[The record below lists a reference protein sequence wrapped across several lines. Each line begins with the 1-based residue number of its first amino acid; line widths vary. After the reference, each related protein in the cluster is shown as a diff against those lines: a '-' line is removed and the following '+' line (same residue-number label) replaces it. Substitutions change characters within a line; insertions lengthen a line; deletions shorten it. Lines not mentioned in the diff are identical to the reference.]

1 MHDSPQ
7 NCGSSPHVAFIP
19 VDSTLGFCWTSGEG
33 GGMTVRREVV
43 KIVLGAVV
51 LAPSG
56 IAVLTIDTPKGQ
68 ASSSSMAPLPD
79 PGTYI
84 VDPAHTF
91 AYFGAMHHIV
101 GLVRGRFDKVTGTI
115 SAAKE
120 PADCAVDISIDTA
133 SIDTQVAKRDEDLR
147 GPDFFDVKN
156 FPAMTYRGRGI
167 RKSADDAWVMDGLL
181 TIRGVTK
188 EVPLTFRFKGLFP
201 DMPAGQPARTS
212 FHASAAVKRGDFG
225 MTRDNLMELGPNPK
239 RPDVEIEIDAEA
251 NASTPAK

>member
-1 MHDSPQ
+1 
-7 NCGSSPHVAFIP
+7 
-19 VDSTLGFCWTSGEG
+19 
-33 GGMTVRREVV
+33 MTVRRGMV
-43 KIVLGAVV
+43 KIVLGTMV
-51 LAPSG
+51 LALCG
-56 IAVLTIDTPKGQ
+56 IAVVTMGTPKGL
-68 ASSSSMAPLPD
+68 ASPSSMAPLPD

-91 AYFGAMHHIV
+91 AYFGALHHIV

-120 PADCAVDISIDTA
+120 PADCAVNISIDAA
-133 SIDTQVAKRDEDLR
+133 SIDTQFARRDEDLR

-156 FPAMTYRGRGI
+156 FPAMTYRGHGI
-167 RKSADDAWVMDGLL
+167 RKAADGAWVMDGSL

-188 EVPLTFRFKGLFP
+188 EVPLTFQFKGLFP
-201 DMPAGQPARTS
+201 DMPAGKPARAS
-212 FHASAAVKRGDFG
+212 FHAMAAVKRGDFG

-239 RPDVEIEIDAEA
+239 GPDVEIEIDVEA

>member
-1 MHDSPQ
+1 
-7 NCGSSPHVAFIP
+7 
-19 VDSTLGFCWTSGEG
+19 
-33 GGMTVRREVV
+33 MTVRREMV
-43 KIVLGAVV
+43 KTVLGAVL
-51 LAPSG
+51 LALCS
-56 IAVLTIDTPKGQ
+56 IAVVTMGTPKGL
-68 ASSSSMAPLPD
+68 ASSSSIAPLPE
-79 PGTYI
+79 PGAYL

-115 SAAKE
+115 SVAKD
-120 PADCAVDISIDTA
+120 PADCALDISIDTA
-133 SIDTQVAKRDEDLR
+133 SIDTQVTRRDEDLR

-167 RKSADDAWVMDGLL
+167 RKTADGAWVMDGSL

-201 DMPAGQPARTS
+201 GMPAGTPARTA

-225 MTRDNLMELGPNPK
+225 MTRDNLMELEPNSK
-239 RPDVEIEIDAEA
+239 GPDVTIEIDVEA
-251 NASTPAK
+251 DASAPAK